1 MKEETMI
8 NDVKKTKTQEHYLV
22 LDNLS
27 YFKNG
32 QIVTVNKTNDDVFL
46 NADDVPEQAL
56 KELVERELVKVL
68 TL

>member
-46 NADDVPEQAL
+46 NVDDVPEQAL